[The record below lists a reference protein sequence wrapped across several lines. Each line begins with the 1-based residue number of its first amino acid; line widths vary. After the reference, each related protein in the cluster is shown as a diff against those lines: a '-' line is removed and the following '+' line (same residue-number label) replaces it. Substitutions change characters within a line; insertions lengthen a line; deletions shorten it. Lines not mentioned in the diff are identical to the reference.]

1 MMFDYVGAKMM
12 ALAKVCAWVGIC
24 SSILC
29 ALVVMDEGELLMGV
43 IIVVLGSLISWVSS
57 LVLSGFG
64 QLIDDVSV
72 LKQKSLENNDKNNKI
87 DV

>member
-1 MMFDYVGAKMM
+1 MFDYVGVKMM
-12 ALAKVCAWVGIC
+12 TLAKVCAWIGIGA
-24 SSILC
+24 SILC
-29 ALVVMDEGELLMGV
+29 ALIVMDEGELLMGV

-57 LVLSGFG
+57 LVLYGFG